1 MSGGSRM
8 TDKATK
14 ETVARLKAY
23 AECFRKKT
31 RGTTPIEECNKDLCD
46 GCELLYAQ
54 GTVGE
59 HLKDIE
65 TAIRVLE
72 KQPCEDAVSRQRV
85 IEELRYMDNNGCI
98 TRSVNH
104 VIDDIRSIPSVKP
117 LENQPQWIPVSE
129 RLPKAFEFVNCT
141 CHSLIDDREDWVIET
156 IYVPQPSD
164 SPYSDWGNI
173 PMLNSGDCKVVA
185 WVHRGIPE
193 PYKAESED
201 KA

>member
-1 MSGGSRM
+1 M
-8 TDKATK
+8 TDKEIQK
-14 ETVARLKAY
+14 TVTRLKAY
-23 AECFRKKT
+23 AECFKKKMGRT
-31 RGTTPIEECNKDLCD
+31 SMMECFENLCD
-46 GCELLYAQ
+46 GCTLLYAQ

-72 KQPCEDAVSRQRV
+72 KEPCEDAVSRQRV

-129 RLPKAFEFVNCT
+129 RLPETDEDVLITDGVTVYIGWINATNRQWRANCFINNVT
-141 CHSLIDDREDWVIET
+141 AWMPL
-156 IYVPQPSD
+156 PPS
-164 SPYSDWGNI
+164 YQGEEN
-173 PMLNSGDCKVVA
+173 G
-185 WVHRGIPE
+185 
-193 PYKAESED
+193 
-201 KA
+201 

>member
-1 MSGGSRM
+1 M
-8 TDKATK
+8 TGK
-14 ETVARLKAY
+14 EIQKTVTRLKAY

-31 RGTTPIEECNKDLCD
+31 GCTPIEECNKDLCD
-46 GCELLYAQ
+46 GCTLLYAQ
-54 GTVGE
+54 GTVGQ

-65 TAIRVLE
+65 TAIGVLE

-104 VIDDIRSIPSVKP
+104 VVDDIRSIPSVKP

-156 IYVPQPSD
+156 VYVPQPSD

-173 PMLNSGDCKVVA
+173 PMLNRGDCKVVA

-193 PYKAESED
+193 PYKAESEE
-201 KA
+201 